1 MQEAQGN
8 PNARITVY
16 QAAPQRDLREGDL
29 VTPLRTE
36 AVQLV
41 EESQITRKEIREA
54 ERERLRQQ
62 DIERTGAIDLTAE
75 RLRNQVDEL
84 FVTDLEGRPFRD
96 NTPSK
101 LHEYTIRAREL
112 RWDGNGGWVDGDFFL
127 KNSRPTDI
135 Q

>member
-1 MQEAQGN
+1 M
-8 PNARITVY
+8 
-16 QAAPQRDLREGDL
+16 
-29 VTPLRTE
+29 TPLRTE

-75 RLRNQVDEL
+75 RLRNQIDEL

-112 RWDGNGGWVDGDFFL
+112 RYGVI
-127 KNSRPTDI
+127 KDI
-135 Q
+135 KLG